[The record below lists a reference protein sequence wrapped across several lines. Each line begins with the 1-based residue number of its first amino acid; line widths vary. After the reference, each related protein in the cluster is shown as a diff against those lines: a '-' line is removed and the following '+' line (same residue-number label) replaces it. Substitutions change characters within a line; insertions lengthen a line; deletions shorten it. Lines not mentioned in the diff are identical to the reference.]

1 MFQKAVDRH
10 NLLMKKGMENA
21 GCDRHLFGLNV
32 EAMEDAKFNS
42 LPEIF
47 TDSAF
52 TKRLVTDR
60 SGTKLFNV
68 ILEFKSSLIFDIE
81 LFLKDIN

>member
-1 MFQKAVDRH
+1 MFQKAVDKH

-21 GCDRHLFGLNV
+21 GCDRHLFGLYV
-32 EAMEDAKFNS
+32 EAKENPEFKT

-52 TKRLVTDR
+52 TKRFVKNGYD
-60 SGTKLFNV
+60 
-68 ILEFKSSLIFDIE
+68 IKSYNMMLMYLTPSFFVEID
-81 LFLKDIN
+81 